1 MLAPLPEAPTPD
13 TAELTMRAMGT
24 DVHLI
29 VVGGAKGLLPLAAAM
44 IDELER
50 KWSRFLPDSEV
61 SRLNAAAGQ
70 PLPVSGETLEL
81 VAGAI
86 AGWHDTGGRF
96 DPTLLGAVV
105 AAGYDRSFE
114 QLAPA
119 SLAHDDG
126 GRHVDWLRTHI
137 QAPSR
142 CGEIVVDRSAGTVTM
157 PVDAGFDPGG
167 IGKGFA
173 ADLVATDVMAAGADG
188 VCVNIGGD
196 LRVVGAAPDGG
207 VWTVEVEDPFG
218 GASLGVIRMHDGG
231 IATSS
236 RMRRAWTHGG
246 QPQHHLIDPCTGR
259 PASTGLAAA
268 AVWSGDATSAE
279 ILAKSAFLAGV
290 DGAEQVL
297 AGRSVSALLIED
309 SGAVHEL
316 TPVARQREH
325 R

>member
-1 MLAPLPEAPTPD
+1 MLAPSPEAARPD
-13 TAELTMRAMGT
+13 TAELCMRAMGT

-29 VVGGAKGLLPLAAAM
+29 VVGGATGLLPLAAAM
-44 IDELER
+44 IDELEG

-61 SRLNAAAGQ
+61 SRMNAAAGQ
-70 PLPVSGETLEL
+70 PVAVSDETLEL
-81 VAGAI
+81 VARAI

-96 DPTLLGAVV
+96 DPTLLAAVV

-114 QLAPA
+114 QLAPI
-119 SLAHDDG
+119 SPKLDNRG
-126 GRHVDWLRTHI
+126 GHRGLRPPI
-137 QAPSR
+137 EPPSR
-142 CGEIVVDRSAGTVTM
+142 CGEIVVDRSASTVTI

-207 VWTVEVEDPFG
+207 VWTIEVEDPFG

-236 RMRRAWTHGG
+236 RMRRRWTHED
-246 QPQHHLIDPCTGR
+246 QPQHHLIDALTGR
-259 PASTGLAAA
+259 PATTGLAAA
-268 AVWSGDATSAE
+268 TVWSGDATSAE
-279 ILAKSAFLAGV
+279 ILAKAAFLAGL
-290 DGAEQVL
+290 DGAAQVL
-297 AGRSVSALLIED
+297 AGRSVSALLIDD
-309 SGAVHEL
+309 SGAVHEV
-316 TPVARQREH
+316 TPAAAHHKH